1 MKQLILNGVEYSQLL
16 DDVRAVVRHE
26 MRESLPPAA
35 PPAEAEAEL
44 LTIKEAAQL
53 LDVCVATIHEYK
65 RTGVLPFHK
74 LRGRTY
80 LKRTDVVSSLRSHQR
95 TPKTNQT
102 AYKRKA

>member
-35 PPAEAEAEL
+35 PVEPEAEL

-65 RTGVLPFHK
+65 RTGLLPFHK

-95 TPKTNQT
+95 TLKPNQT
-102 AYKRKA
+102 ANKRKS